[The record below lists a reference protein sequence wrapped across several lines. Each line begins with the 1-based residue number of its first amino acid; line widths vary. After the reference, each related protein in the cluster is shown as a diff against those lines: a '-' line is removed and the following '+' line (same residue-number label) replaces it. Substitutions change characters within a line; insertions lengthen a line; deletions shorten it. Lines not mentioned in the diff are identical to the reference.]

1 MVRLIDPVI
10 AVLEGVTRLFGRMV
24 SWLVLYMVV
33 ATFANVVLRYM
44 YGFSS
49 VRMVETVSYAF
60 AVVMATSVGYTFLYN
75 EHVRIDILY
84 RRFSVR
90 GRAAI
95 DLLGSFLL
103 LGPLLWIVWTRGV
116 PFVERAWRLREGSAD
131 LAGWPYLYVLKTV
144 ILVFVVVL
152 GIQGLAF
159 VLRALRT
166 ILTGAEDGARAGA
179 QA

>member
-10 AVLEGVTRLFGRMV
+10 AVLEAVTRFFGRIV

-49 VRMVETVSYAF
+49 VRMVETVSYSF
-60 AVVMATSVGYTFLYN
+60 AIVMATTVGYTFLHN

-84 RRFSVR
+84 RRFSAR
-90 GRAAI
+90 GRAVI
-95 DLLGSFLL
+95 DILGSVFL
-103 LGPLLWIVWTRGV
+103 LGPLLWIVWTRGT
-116 PFVERAWRLREGSAD
+116 PFVERAWRLREGSSD

-152 GIQGLAF
+152 AIQGLAF

-166 ILTGAEDGARAGA
+166 VITGAEEPARADV

>member
-10 AVLEGVTRLFGRMV
+10 AVLEAVTRFFGRIV

-44 YGFSS
+44 YGVSS

-60 AVVMATSVGYTFLYN
+60 AIVMATTVGYTFLHN
-75 EHVRIDILY
+75 EHVRIDIVY
-84 RRFSVR
+84 RRFTAR
-90 GRAAI
+90 GRAVI
-95 DLLGSFLL
+95 DILGSFLL
-103 LGPLLWIVWTRGV
+103 LGPLLWIVWTRGM

-131 LAGWPYLYVLKTV
+131 LAGWPYLYILKTV

-152 GIQGLAF
+152 AIQGLAF

-166 ILTGAEDGARAGA
+166 LITGVEDGARAGA
-179 QA
+179 PA